1 MFSFLAGIADIFLIY
16 YIYYRVL
23 LLFFTSR
30 TNKVIWGIVVI
41 GILTMLVQALNLSA
55 TAWIMKKLWVAGA
68 VAIVIV
74 FQPEIRR
81 ALMTIGTSF
90 TRLGDA
96 ANPFGRIMAMLSN
109 DYSFIP
115 PMIEAIRIASEE
127 RTGML
132 IVLEQEQGLRDIIE
146 DPVTID
152 AVVTK
157 ELLLTIFF
165 DKTLLH
171 DGAVLIAN
179 NRLALAAGT
188 LPLTE
193 QRELSKVLGTRHR
206 AALGLSENSDAIVLV
221 VSEESGRVSMAR
233 DGKVERIY
241 NLSDLE
247 ARLSDLY
254 RSRAERS
261 LLRKRISSEADKNRE
276 KKENPGQRRGDY
288 KKPVNFMEFILDFFS
303 NPPEIIKN
311 NGRIKLIS
319 FALSL
324 VTYLYV
330 RGH

>member
-1 MFSFLAGIADIFLIY
+1 M
-16 YIYYRVL
+16 
-23 LLFFTSR
+23 
-30 TNKVIWGIVVI
+30 
-41 GILTMLVQALNLSA
+41 
-55 TAWIMKKLWVAGA
+55 
-68 VAIVIV
+68 
-74 FQPEIRR
+74 
-81 ALMTIGTSF
+81 
-90 TRLGDA
+90 
-96 ANPFGRIMAMLSN
+96 
-109 DYSFIP
+109 
-115 PMIEAIRIASEE
+115 
-127 RTGML
+127 
-132 IVLEQEQGLRDIIE
+132 
-146 DPVTID
+146 
-152 AVVTK
+152 
-157 ELLLTIFF
+157 
-165 DKTLLH
+165 
-171 DGAVLIAN
+171 LIAN